1 MNGLPGDSKPRSAQT
16 PGLQSRNDYRR
27 EVRSDG
33 KAWTAAQPDERLLR
47 HLAFVTTISFR
58 WSDAGRSNSE
68 NVFQSRNHHH
78 CATDRFFCRFRDRC
92 WKGLSMAGS
101 LLANCGGKEKV
112 RISPASAK
120 RFRSFYHHQRQ
131 LPWKDTRFVGCGAM
145 PGHGLMLTD
154 PARPNTR
161 KRIQESLRTFWLCNA
176 SHCATC
182 WRTPALQ
189 DSALELQ
196 FNVFPTVKFHTYILG
211 YWALCRSV
219 GPFPK

>member
-1 MNGLPGDSKPRSAQT
+1 
-16 PGLQSRNDYRR
+16 
-27 EVRSDG
+27 
-33 KAWTAAQPDERLLR
+33 
-47 HLAFVTTISFR
+47 
-58 WSDAGRSNSE
+58 
-68 NVFQSRNHHH
+68 
-78 CATDRFFCRFRDRC
+78 
-92 WKGLSMAGS
+92 MAGS
-101 LLANCGGKEKV
+101 LFANCGGKEKV

-120 RFRSFYHHQRQ
+120 RFRSFFHHQRQ

-196 FNVFPTVKFHTYILG
+196 FNVFPTVKFHTHILG
-211 YWALCRSV
+211 YWELCRISRPVSKMERRSPPRFCACDAWPYSETTSRARCHLDIGLFLFPPRCLPRSWV
-219 GPFPK
+219 GS